1 MIKQQHKLLK
11 YHMLPVQVPGRSSN
25 RRCRSRVTSD
35 RAFGPAR
42 PDVRH
47 TSNSDQILQSSE
59 MSRRANK
66 RHRAESFDQSSAPPA
81 CVDTSSASVLRPS
94 SNKRNEDS
102 AFNIVI
108 RSMRA
113 LPIMAIVSIIALPIV
128 RTFIELLVPKLVN
141 RLARFS

>member
-42 PDVRH
+42 PDVRY

-66 RHRAESFDQSSAPPA
+66 RHRAESFDQSSAWA
-81 CVDTSSASVLRPS
+81 KRAGDTSKAQSFGGFRVDCQLEFARACTGS
-94 SNKRNEDS
+94 SPG
-102 AFNIVI
+102 FPP
-108 RSMRA
+108 
-113 LPIMAIVSIIALPIV
+113 L
-128 RTFIELLVPKLVN
+128 
-141 RLARFS
+141 

>member
-1 MIKQQHKLLK
+1 MATAALTA
-11 YHMLPVQVPGRSSN
+11 P
-25 RRCRSRVTSD
+25 
-35 RAFGPAR
+35 
-42 PDVRH
+42 
-47 TSNSDQILQSSE
+47 
-59 MSRRANK
+59 
-66 RHRAESFDQSSAPPA
+66 PPA

>member
-42 PDVRH
+42 PDVRY

-59 MSRRANK
+59 MSRRANGLNRSRGK
-66 RHRAESFDQSSAPPA
+66 AQAAP
-81 CVDTSSASVLRPS
+81 
-94 SNKRNEDS
+94 RN
-102 AFNIVI
+102 AMT
-108 RSMRA
+108 R
-113 LPIMAIVSIIALPIV
+113 
-128 RTFIELLVPKLVN
+128 
-141 RLARFS
+141 

>member
-42 PDVRH
+42 PDVRY

-59 MSRRANK
+59 MSRMAMCGRLQVGK
-66 RHRAESFDQSSAPPA
+66 DFLHA
-81 CVDTSSASVLRPS
+81 CSIGRCGHVFGLR
-94 SNKRNEDS
+94 
-102 AFNIVI
+102 
-108 RSMRA
+108 MRF
-113 LPIMAIVSIIALPIV
+113 
-128 RTFIELLVPKLVN
+128 T
-141 RLARFS
+141 